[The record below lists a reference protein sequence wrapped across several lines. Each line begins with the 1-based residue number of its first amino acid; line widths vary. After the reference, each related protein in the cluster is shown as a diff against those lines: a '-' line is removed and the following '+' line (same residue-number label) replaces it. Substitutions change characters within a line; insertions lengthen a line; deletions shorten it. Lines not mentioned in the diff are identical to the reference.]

1 MGREHNLLLRR
12 TSPLAAVLVL
22 LAPAAGHAASF
33 SPDPPP
39 GAAGLRPDPAP
50 SARPEP
56 KPEPSLRAPVLHAPA
71 RAVVTRQV
79 PVRAVTTPTETR
91 AAPPPRRPR
100 RPAAQ
105 ARPHA
110 ARPAIAKLEL
120 PPVVVPAFIPAT
132 LRRRPPA
139 GLAAL
144 AALALALAALTAG
157 SGAGLVRTWSRR

>member
-1 MGREHNLLLRR
+1 MGRERNLLLRR
-12 TSPLAAVLVL
+12 ASPLAAVLVL
-22 LAPAAGHAASF
+22 LAPAAGQAASF

-39 GAAGLRPDPAP
+39 GATGLRPDPAP
-50 SARPEP
+50 SARSEP
-56 KPEPSLRAPVLHAPA
+56 KPEPSLHAPA
-71 RAVVTRQV
+71 RAVVARQVV

-100 RPAAQ
+100 RPAAHT
-105 ARPHA
+105 RPHA
-110 ARPAIAKLEL
+110 ARSAIPKLEL

-132 LRRRPPA
+132 LRRRPPP

-144 AALALALAALTAG
+144 AAIALALAALTAG